1 MFIKNEDLVL
11 LKKINTDIKNTKL
24 TALIKRLEKDMVNN
38 GNIAKEKIAY
48 MRANGYPYYARSK
61 SIQEK
66 HYKRYIKEV
75 KYYLDHDEND
85 IAMGILKR
93 IIKENSYSAKQLDYF
108 IGTIPVEIMDI
119 YNHYITE

>member
-1 MFIKNEDLVL
+1 MFIKNEDLAL
-11 LKKINTDIKNTKL
+11 LKKINTNLKNTKL
-24 TALIKRLEKDMVNN
+24 TALIKRLEKDMTNN

-75 KYYLDHDEND
+75 KYYLEREEIN

-108 IGTIPVEIMDI
+108 IGTIPLEIMDI

>member
-48 MRANGYPYYARSK
+48 MRTNGYPYYARSK

-66 HYKRYIKEV
+66 HYKRYIKEI
-75 KYYLDHDEND
+75 KYYLEREETN